1 MGNLCGTSRR
11 KKVTIT
17 KKRDRRKSKSKSL
30 HSNRHKSSSRHKSS
44 IRHDKSSSNE
54 HRRRSSRSR
63 KSSSPDGERKSRQIP
78 SIKENETKPLEQ
90 LQLQTTNTIMPILD
104 KIPKIVI
111 GSQIVSSKRSGD
123 VEKNE
128 KMQKSLPII
137 KSDIVIKKSS
147 SPQLLPKLLPEIKLD
162 IGEKKTKSQ
171 MMMMTEQPPKLVIKT
186 SPIPLLVKKSLIIQ
200 EKIKSKIITEDI
212 PKSKIGLKKSIISKI
227 IPKWSLKKSAIVME
241 KSQQKQQ
248 QEQQVIKQSPSLKHI
263 EVKKSEIR
271 REKSVSQPPIFK
283 VIEVVNIPRPFKS
296 NSVAMMKPQEQQ
308 QQQQPLE
315 RETTTQSLR
324 KTTSKA
330 FGLPVD
336 DLSISITH
344 RKSMMING
352 DVDRPIDVM
361 NNTTTTQQQ
370 LPETIS
376 AFSATEKTQETRPWL
391 KDMIKLNKEMSQ
403 TKTNNNKSSSTK
415 SSSESASESSS

>member
-1 MGNLCGTSRR
+1 
-11 KKVTIT
+11 
-17 KKRDRRKSKSKSL
+17 
-30 HSNRHKSSSRHKSS
+30 
-44 IRHDKSSSNE
+44 
-54 HRRRSSRSR
+54 
-63 KSSSPDGERKSRQIP
+63 
-78 SIKENETKPLEQ
+78 
-90 LQLQTTNTIMPILD
+90 
-104 KIPKIVI
+104 
-111 GSQIVSSKRSGD
+111 
-123 VEKNE
+123 
-128 KMQKSLPII
+128 
-137 KSDIVIKKSS
+137 
-147 SPQLLPKLLPEIKLD
+147 
-162 IGEKKTKSQ
+162 
-171 MMMMTEQPPKLVIKT
+171 
-186 SPIPLLVKKSLIIQ
+186 
-200 EKIKSKIITEDI
+200 
-212 PKSKIGLKKSIISKI
+212 
-227 IPKWSLKKSAIVME
+227 ME

-370 LPETIS
+370 LPETMS

-415 SSSESASESSS
+415 SSSESASESSSSSSSSSSSNKRRHHRHHDPAGHQQQRIHHRNRHHHHRSNSRKRHKQSSEKNESSNKKTTKSKSSKRVSFDEKINIIKDAEQSESINKVKKTGAESLRKDSLMVRLKETIDRRKRSRSIRQKLTGIKFSDFMKSSGKKHQK